1 MRGQEI
7 LAFNVRIPELTGDY
21 EKDKGLLL
29 NFMKEANLKIRFL
42 EDELRKEI
50 KKNVEKGI

>member
-1 MRGQEI
+1 M
-7 LAFNVRIPELTGDY
+7 AFNVRIPELTGDY
-21 EKDKGLLL
+21 EKDKVLLL